1 MTVDSEEENNF
12 VFEFGN
18 QNDIHVW
25 IGVFEYVSDQLQSR
39 KIVHSIIFFF

>member
-1 MTVDSEEENNF
+1 MTVDSDEENNY

-25 IGVFEYVSDQLQSR
+25 IGVFEYVSDQLQ
-39 KIVHSIIFFF
+39 